1 MSSSSV
7 VDSSKSDKRD
17 KAGEEAEDGKEKT
30 SRGEA
35 TKFRMTTIA
44 FSIISILGDV
54 VMGLS
59 EAAKDIHENVDPENA
74 FGIEGEEAQKKLKE
88 VTKELVRLTGIAHDK
103 MEVFSSM
110 ARKALPPPSSNST
123 KKGGAEGEESTKE
136 TEQSKEAED
145 AAKELK
151 ENLSKS
157 AEDAEKI
164 AQEEIK
170 KGEELALKKGEE
182 IANTGMK
189 YLMKLYEAGVG
200 YAVKYGVGLMGES
213 DILEVPYD
221 ELNSQFNNEL
231 TTLSTF
237 LNDAATN
244 PESREAIK
252 ELAKALAVTAVVV
265 MDDVKPELTKVTDN
279 AVNMVENMTEKGTR
293 GATATM
299 ISIVQSFLAEIPW
312 VGGVIDIMIAMGKG
326 FNTAAEVFR
335 IFVSRNTGM
344 VVSAA
349 KGVKKTEDAI
359 EKGSE
364 RIMKAFDKVKDLKSK
379 TSNTN
384 TPSAA
389 PATATSTEEKTGG
402 KRRRSSRSRSR
413 SRKNSN
419 RSSKRK
425 VKGSKKNQKGRK

>member
-1 MSSSSV
+1 MSSSSGASPIADDK
-7 VDSSKSDKRD
+7 VDRR
-17 KAGEEAEDGKEKT
+17 EDDADDDKEKT
-30 SRGEA
+30 ARGEA
-35 TKFRMTTIA
+35 TKFSMTTIA
-44 FSIISILGDV
+44 FSIIAILGDV

-59 EAAKDIHENVDPENA
+59 EAAKDIHENVDPENS

-88 VTKELVRLTGIAHDK
+88 VTKELVKITDIAHDK
-103 MEVFSSM
+103 MKAFSDM
-110 ARKALPPPSSNST
+110 ARKSLPPSPSPEKT
-123 KKGGAEGEESTKE
+123 GGAEEEEGKAEEKKDDKE
-136 TEQSKEAED
+136 EDKEED
-145 AAKELK
+145 IGTTNEAAKELK
-151 ENLSKS
+151 ENLKKTS
-157 AEDAEKI
+157 EDAEKL

-170 KGEELALKKGEE
+170 KGEDLALKKGEE
-182 IANTGMK
+182 IASAGMK
-189 YLMKLYEAGVG
+189 YIMKLYETGVG

-265 MDDVKPELTKVTDN
+265 MDDVKPELEKVTDN

-344 VVSAA
+344 FVSAA

-364 RIMKAFDKVKDLKSK
+364 RIMSALNKVKDLKGK
-379 TSNTN
+379 NT
-384 TPSAA
+384 
-389 PATATSTEEKTGG
+389 EQKGG
-402 KRRRSSRSRSR
+402 GGSRRRSNKKRTR
-413 SRKNSN
+413 SRKS
-419 RSSKRK
+419 
-425 VKGSKKNQKGRK
+425 KGSKKRLRRREGSRKK

>member
-1 MSSSSV
+1 MSSSSGT
-7 VDSSKSDKRD
+7 SSGASPIADGKVDKR
-17 KAGEEAEDGKEKT
+17 EDDADDDKEKT
-30 SRGEA
+30 ARGEA
-35 TKFRMTTIA
+35 TKFSMTTIA
-44 FSIISILGDV
+44 FSIIAILGDV

-59 EAAKDIHENVDPENA
+59 EAAKDIHENVDPENSL
-74 FGIEGEEAQKKLKE
+74 GIEGEEAQKKLKE
-88 VTKELVRLTGIAHDK
+88 VTKELVKITDIAHDK
-103 MEVFSSM
+103 MKAFSDM
-110 ARKALPPPSSNST
+110 ARKSLPPSPSPAKT
-123 KKGGAEGEESTKE
+123 GGAEEEEGKAEEKKEEKKEESNDSGTSNE
-136 TEQSKEAED
+136 

-151 ENLSKS
+151 ENLKKTTD
-157 AEDAEKI
+157 DAEKL
-164 AQEEIK
+164 AQEETK
-170 KGEELALKKGEE
+170 KGEDLALKKGEE
-182 IANTGMK
+182 IASAGMK
-189 YLMKLYEAGVG
+189 YIMKLYETGVG

-265 MDDVKPELTKVTDN
+265 MDDVKPELEKVTDN

-344 VVSAA
+344 FVSAA

-364 RIMKAFDKVKDLKSK
+364 RIMSALNKVKDLKSK
-379 TSNTN
+379 NT
-384 TPSAA
+384 
-389 PATATSTEEKTGG
+389 EQKGG
-402 KRRRSSRSRSR
+402 GGSRRRSNKKRSR
-413 SRKNSN
+413 SRKSN
-419 RSSKRK
+419 
-425 VKGSKKNQKGRK
+425 VSKKRIR

>member
-1 MSSSSV
+1 MSSSSGT
-7 VDSSKSDKRD
+7 SSGASPIADGKVDKR
-17 KAGEEAEDGKEKT
+17 EDDADDDKEKT
-30 SRGEA
+30 ARGEA
-35 TKFRMTTIA
+35 TKFSMTTIA
-44 FSIISILGDV
+44 FSIIAILGDV

-59 EAAKDIHENVDPENA
+59 EAAKDIHENVDPENS

-88 VTKELVRLTGIAHDK
+88 VTKELVKITDIAHDK
-103 MEVFSSM
+103 MKAFSDM
-110 ARKALPPPSSNST
+110 ARKSLPPSPSPEKT
-123 KKGGAEGEESTKE
+123 GGAEEEEGKAEEKKEESNDSGTSNE
-136 TEQSKEAED
+136 

-151 ENLSKS
+151 ENLKKTT
-157 AEDAEKI
+157 EDAEKL

-170 KGEELALKKGEE
+170 KGEDLALKKGEE
-182 IANTGMK
+182 IASAGMK
-189 YLMKLYEAGVG
+189 YIMKLYETGVG

-265 MDDVKPELTKVTDN
+265 MDDVKPELEKVTDN

-344 VVSAA
+344 FVSAA

-364 RIMKAFDKVKDLKSK
+364 RIMSALNKVKDLKSK
-379 TSNTN
+379 NT
-384 TPSAA
+384 
-389 PATATSTEEKTGG
+389 EKKGG
-402 KRRRSSRSRSR
+402 GGSRRRSNKKRSR
-413 SRKNSN
+413 SRKRN
-419 RSSKRK
+419 
-425 VKGSKKNQKGRK
+425 VSKKRIRRREGSRKK